1 MKISSFFFFF
11 IFPGPFLQTGFSY
24 RTGREVVAGMIAGR
38 RVTAPVSYFSEGLKS
53 QPGVV
58 LATSNLV
65 GLKMG
70 SLRLELGS

>member
-1 MKISSFFFFF
+1 
-11 IFPGPFLQTGFSY
+11 
-24 RTGREVVAGMIAGR
+24 MIAGR

-53 QPGVV
+53 QPGLV